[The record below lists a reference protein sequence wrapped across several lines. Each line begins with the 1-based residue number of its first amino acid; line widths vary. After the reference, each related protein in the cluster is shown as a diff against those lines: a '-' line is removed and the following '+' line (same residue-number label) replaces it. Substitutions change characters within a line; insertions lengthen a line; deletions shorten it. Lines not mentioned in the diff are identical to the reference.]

1 MYGNMFAQA
10 FSLLCVFTFSVTA
23 SPYHS
28 QSILRTNGEC
38 PAGVHII
45 GVRGTT
51 EQPGFGVMEVI
62 VKQLLSQLNGSDSYA
77 IVYPA
82 KGITLGPP
90 WVSFPDYKKSEAEG
104 VTNLTAE
111 IIRFTDQC
119 PDNGIVLMGY
129 SQVSKTSRSGSDFG
143 QNSVYCSRGPTWL
156 ETSSAVV

>member
-1 MYGNMFAQA
+1 MFAQA
-10 FSLLCVFTFSVTA
+10 FSLLCIFTFSVTA

-28 QSILRTNGEC
+28 QSILTTNGEC

-51 EQPGFGVMEVI
+51 EQPGFGKMKVI
-62 VKQLLSQLNGSDSYA
+62 VKQLLGQLNGSDAYS

-82 KGITLGPP
+82 KGITLDPP
-90 WVSFPDYKKSEAEG
+90 DVSFPEYKKSEADG

-119 PDNGIVLMGY
+119 PNNGIVLMGY
-129 SQVSKTSRSGSDFG
+129 SQVSKTRRSGSNFG
-143 QNSVYCSRGPTWL
+143 PNWVYCYRAPMWL